1 MRFSYYIDLYC
12 FEIYDS
18 LILLNLFF
26 FTNLRFYKQKLKFE
40 TIKES
45 NLPFDEYFLKKPTIT
60 NKNNK
65 EFIKNSE
72 KDLVNVF
79 TDFF

>member
-60 NKNNK
+60 YKNNK